1 VLLALAALATTQPAL
16 DAILDDPKL
25 SGALVTAYVTDS
37 EGNELYSRNA
47 GIRAVPGSNQKL
59 ITTAFALHTLGP
71 DYQVP
76 TKFWKLKDRLVIQSP
91 GDPLLSHEAMLKV
104 KSSLKLKKPLPV
116 YVNQP
121 YRPLYGPAWEWDDL
135 PNKYA
140 ALVSAFTVDRGSFE
154 LWTKSGRLHLRPRNY
169 GVRIQHIKGSA
180 PAKVVYEP
188 WKNLVTVLGKIPAG
202 EQRMDTLALPIPDL
216 AAASI
221 FGPSLQF
228 ISAVPQTQPTA
239 VFEGTTMKDLM
250 KECLTESDNQ
260 VAEHLLLKAA
270 GIVRADLDP
279 YEKATTAAKTF
290 LEETIGADKNDFRP
304 HDGSGLS
311 RHNFVTARGIAKIL
325 QWADSQ
331 PWKELWQDS
340 LVKPGEGTLKKRME
354 GIPFVGKTGTLDAVV
369 GLSGYVTLKDGR
381 RVIVSIFLNH
391 YACPTVEA
399 RDLADQFVKTLLDLG
414 NRGTLFAY
422 PHEHE
427 GNSSHS
433 RTGALNRDRL
443 HRPDRHRS
451 AA

>member
-1 VLLALAALATTQPAL
+1 MLLALTAFTLTQPAL

-25 SGALVTAYVTDS
+25 SGALVTAYVTDL
-37 EGNELYSRNA
+37 EGNEIYSRNA
-47 GIRAVPGSNQKL
+47 NIRAVPGSNQKL
-59 ITTAFALHTLGP
+59 ITSAFALHTLGANH
-71 DYQVP
+71 QEP
-76 TKFWKLKDRLVIQSP
+76 TRFWKLPDRVVIQSP
-91 GDPLLSHEAMLKV
+91 GDPLFSYQDMLKV
-104 KSSLKLKKPLPV
+104 RTALKLPKPLPV

-121 YRPLYGPAWEWDDL
+121 YRPLHPPAWEWDDL

-140 ALVSAFTVDRGSFE
+140 ALVTAFTVDRGSFE
-154 LWTKSGRLHLRPRNY
+154 LWTKGGRLHLRPRNY
-169 GVRIQHIKGSA
+169 GVRIQHVNGSA
-180 PAKVVYEP
+180 AAKVVYEP
-188 WKNLVTVLGKIPAG
+188 WKNLVTVLGKVPAG

-221 FGPSLQF
+221 FGPSLHF
-228 ISAVPQTQPTA
+228 TATTPAAKPNA
-239 VFEGTTMKDLM
+239 VFQGSSMQDLM

-270 GIVRADLDP
+270 GITRADLGP
-279 YEKATTAAKTF
+279 YEKATTAAKSF
-290 LEETIGADKNDFRP
+290 LEDTVGADKNDFRP

-311 RHNFVTARGIAKIL
+311 RHNFVTARGISKIL

-331 PWKELWQDS
+331 PWQELWHSS

-354 GIPFVGKTGTLDAVV
+354 GVPFAGKTGTLDAVV
-369 GLSGYVTLKDGR
+369 GLSGYVTLQDGR
-381 RVIVSIFLNH
+381 RVIVSLFLNH

-399 RDLADQFVKTLLDLG
+399 RDLADRFVKTLLDLG

-443 HRPDRHRS
+443 HRLDRHRR